1 MESPAPPGP
10 NGAAEHDGRRQ
21 RSVLILLSAAALM
34 VTYVETMIIPGLTN
48 FQSFFANAPLTSVT
62 WILSAYLLVGVAI
75 TPLAGKLGDIYGKKR
90 ILVVILSIYFV
101 AVSVAG
107 FTPNLG
113 AAFGVSRAN
122 QLYLLIAVRAIQGVG
137 MGMFPLAFAMIGD
150 EFPRAK
156 IAGAQAIVSAMFSVG
171 AAVGLLG
178 GAWVTQE
185 YGWQLTYHTM
195 IPIAGSVLVLAI
207 LLLHESRVRLAQRI
221 DIPGAA
227 TLALSLTFFLLGLTE
242 GPTWGWTNWSAYTF
256 LGLRLGSPYFFLLA
270 GAFLLAFVLVELR
283 SSRPIVDFAK
293 LAERNIALA
302 NSTGFFAGIAM
313 FLMFV
318 GLVARAEAPSPFGL
332 GKTYLEFGLYS
343 VPTTVTNMIVAP
355 IIGRS
360 IPKYGPKPVMLLGS
374 VLIVLGGVW
383 LVFYN
388 TTVPE
393 LILGPVPTLT
403 GVILIYIAMTNLVVV
418 SSKPQETGVN
428 TGMNQTF
435 RNLGTAIGPI
445 VASTILAS
453 LVTTVVVY
461 APPPYPHLPVASFTG
476 PSTGAYQLIFGLIAA
491 LGLCCLALSAFIRNF
506 RVVAEAP
513 AAEAR
518 PAPEPTPS

>member
-1 MESPAPPGP
+1 MEAPAPSAAGP
-10 NGAAEHDGRRQ
+10 PPAHDARRQ

-34 VTYVETMIIPGLTN
+34 VTYVETMIIPALTN
-48 FQSFFANAPLTSVT
+48 FQSFYGNAPLTSVT

-90 ILVVILSIYFV
+90 VLVGILAVYFV

-107 FTPNLG
+107 FTPNIG
-113 AAFGVSRAN
+113 AALGVSRPN
-122 QLYLLIAVRAIQGVG
+122 QLYLLIGVRAVQGVG
-137 MGMFPLAFAMIGD
+137 MGMFPLSFAMIGD
-150 EFPRAK
+150 EFPRNK
-156 IAGAQAIVSAMFSVG
+156 VAGAQSIVAAMFSVG
-171 AAVGLLG
+171 AAAGLLG

-207 LLLHESRVRLAQRI
+207 LLLHESRIRLAQRL
-221 DIPGAA
+221 DVPGAA
-227 TLALSLTFFLLGLTE
+227 TLALALTFFLLGLTE
-242 GPTWGWTNWSAYTF
+242 GPNWGWSRWSAYT
-256 LGLRLGSPYFFLLA
+256 LAGLRLGVPYFFLLA
-270 GAFLLAFVLVELR
+270 AAFLLAFVLVELR
-283 SSRPIVDFAK
+283 SARPIVDFAK
-293 LAERNIALA
+293 LAERNILLA
-302 NSTGFFAGIAM
+302 NSAGFFAGLAM
-313 FLMFV
+313 FLLFV
-318 GLVARAEAPSPFGL
+318 GLVARAEAPAPFGL

-355 IIGRS
+355 IVGRS
-360 IPKYGPKPVMLLGS
+360 IPKYGPKPVMIAGS
-374 VLIVLGGVW
+374 VLIIIGG
-383 LVFYN
+383 LFLATLN

-393 LILGPVPTLT
+393 LIIGPIPTLT

-453 LVTTVVVY
+453 LVTTVVIYSPV
-461 APPPYPHLPVASFTG
+461 PPHVAVASFTG
-476 PSTGAYQLIFGLIAA
+476 PSTAAYQLTFALIAA
-491 LGLCCLALSAFIRNF
+491 IGLCSLALSAFIRNF
-506 RVVAEAP
+506 RTSTEAP
-513 AAEAR
+513 APEAR
-518 PAPEPTPS
+518 PANEPAPA